1 MQAQKLGEKIEIVH
15 ASSEA
20 EIDAAFDRL
29 RGIRAS
35 ALLVQPDAFL
45 INKRIVALAARDAL
59 PAMYQTRELVAA
71 GGLMSYGSSLAD
83 MYRQMGV
90 YAGKVL
96 KGANPA
102 EMPVLQPTKFE
113 MAINLKIA
121 KALGLTVPDKM
132 LALADEVI
140 E

>member
-20 EIDAAFDRL
+20 EIDAAFGRL